1 MLGFEILVQTLQCT
15 IVLLK
20 TQIKQISLAM
30 AYFYQISQLA
40 MSVTASTPRTR
51 QHKPL

>member
-1 MLGFEILVQTLQCT
+1 MLGFEVLVQTRQCT
-15 IVLLK
+15 CTIK

-30 AYFYQISQLA
+30 AHFYQISQLA
-40 MSVTASTPRTR
+40 MSATASTPKTR